1 MNTTSVEP
9 VSEFELEG
17 DDVVNARDTRI
28 EQLLEAWQLSYELD
42 PNFVLAKVK
51 LNEGVQIRLEEHRAP
66 STAVDEYVTHM
77 KHGAVFP
84 PIVVSTN
91 GFLVDGNT
99 RMAACQKLERKTFPA
114 YKVKFAI
121 LGQAKMLGAALN
133 QMGGYRL
140 TEEEIVVAAEAYMRE
155 GYKDEAIARALG
167 KSMSHIRN
175 VRRDRLYREAAKR
188 TGVTELELP
197 KPVRLHLAGIQHDE
211 PFRAAVEAVARAKP
225 AVKDI
230 GALVDRIEN
239 TRSDAE
245 AIAAV
250 HEMAK
255 QWGPVTGAPPNGA
268 KSVSRTR
275 GKQALT
281 NVRRLLELAEAQPTE
296 VVLPDDT
303 EALALWQRLSAVV
316 TQVLAHYVKS

>member
-1 MNTTSVEP
+1 MTTNMDFIS
-9 VSEFELEG
+9 ELEQ
-17 DDVVNARDTRI
+17 DEDPMATRDTRI
-28 EQLLEAWQLSYELD
+28 EQLLDAWQLSYELE
-42 PNFVLAKVK
+42 PNYVLAKVK
-51 LNEGVQIRLEEHRAP
+51 LNEGVQIRLEEHRSP
-66 STAVDEYVTHM
+66 SSAVDEYVTHM

-84 PIVVSTN
+84 PIVVTSN

-99 RMAACQKLERKTFPA
+99 RLSAALKLQRKTFPA

-175 VRRDRLYREAAKR
+175 VRRDRLYRDAAHR
-188 TGVTELELP
+188 TGVADVELP

-211 PFRAAVEAVARAKP
+211 PFKAAVEAVAKAKP
-225 AVKDI
+225 AAKDV

-245 AIAAV
+245 ALAV
-250 HEMAK
+250 VQETSSK
-255 QWGPVTGAPPNGA
+255 WGPVTGAPPNSA

-275 GKQALT
+275 GRQALASI
-281 NVRRLLELAEAQPTE
+281 RKLLELAEAQPDE

-303 EALALWQRLSAVV
+303 EARELWQRLSTVV
-316 TQVLAHYVKS
+316 SQVLAHYVKP